1 MKLLVRVASPPVQPV
16 MIFDGECG
24 FCRRWVRHWRRVSG
38 DRIEYLAFQDVRVS
52 ERFPEIPRASLEQA
66 VHLVEPDGRVSSG
79 AEAVFRLFRCV
90 GVRHWPL
97 RLYAAS
103 PLFARATEWA
113 YRVVARHRA
122 AISAIT
128 RWRGKEEV

>member
-1 MKLLVRVASPPVQPV
+1 VRAGSPPVQPV
-16 MIFDGECG
+16 LIFDGECG
-24 FCRRWVRHWRRVSG
+24 FCRRWVRHWRRISG
-38 DRIEYLAFQDVRVS
+38 GRIEYLAFQDVRVA
-52 ERFPEIPRASLEQA
+52 ERFPEIPRASIEQA

-79 AEAVFRLFRCV
+79 AEAVFRLVHGAGGRR
-90 GVRHWPL
+90 GPL
-97 RLYAAS
+97 RLYEAS

-128 RWRGKEEV
+128 RWRGKEER